1 MDVKAKFPWV
11 LTHSNVEP
19 SICRVTDSGDF
30 GHVDY
35 ISQPTLSFQGTT
47 AGDSTVA
54 EIHRDIRI
62 PVKFI
67 ILVVGLFE
75 DLGVM
80 RTNNTAHVPA
90 AGVANFKIHPVADF
104 P

>member
-54 EIHRDIRI
+54 GVHKAVVVS
-62 PVKFI
+62 PI
-67 ILVVGLFE
+67 IIYSGCGYFLTL
-75 DLGVM
+75 LALLASLLM
-80 RTNNTAHVPA
+80 L
-90 AGVANFKIHPVADF
+90 I
-104 P
+104 